1 MKKSKEL
8 ISKTPS
14 DIAEALGLTPA
25 HAIEWELRKS
35 VTKKII
41 EVVEKNSI
49 TVTKLAKESGT
60 SRGRITRILKED
72 TDGISLDVL
81 VRILGAAGQKI
92 KLAYRKVA

>member
-14 DIAEALGLTPA
+14 DIAEALGLTPV
-25 HAIEWELRKS
+25 HAIEWELRNS

-41 EVVEKNSI
+41 EVVDKNSI

-81 VRILGAAGQKI
+81 IRILGAAGQKI
-92 KLAYRKVA
+92 KLTYQKVA